1 VVLTKAIVEQG
12 TKMRIN
18 NNNYSVAELL
28 DMLERRE
35 LVINRDYQRGSGLWP
50 SGARSYFI
58 DTILEEFPFPKLYMY
73 EFMDRPAGRLR
84 KELVDGQQ
92 RLMTIK
98 DFVENKFALSGDTQ
112 HIGLRYRDLEE
123 EVQDKLLSYAV
134 SVDVVRNASRAQILQ
149 MFRRMNAYTLPLNEA
164 EKRHSSFYGEFK
176 WFINNLSDE
185 VSEFLTEYQVFTSR
199 QIVRMADAEFLTD
212 LVLALERG
220 IVSTSPSDLR
230 GLYRA
235 HDDAFPNAER
245 VGGMI
250 KDTVHFIIGN
260 FHNLR
265 GSHMMKP
272 YAAHSL
278 ITAML
283 HARFGIPAVDH
294 QVRGDFGN
302 RFCVDPEEAAA
313 RLRELAEAHEAK
325 EIDGPHARY
334 VWGCLGGTNR
344 AGRRLARILA
354 IFHALGFA
362 DVEVISD
369 DLAGLLPY

>member
-1 VVLTKAIVEQG
+1 
-12 TKMRIN
+12 MRIN
-18 NNNYSVAELL
+18 NNNYSIAELL
-28 DMLERRE
+28 DMLGRRE
-35 LVINRDYQRGSGLWP
+35 LIINRDYQRGSGLWP

-58 DTILEEFPFPKLYMY
+58 DTILEEYPFPKLYMY
-73 EFMDRPAGRLR
+73 EFMDRPAGKLR

-98 DFVENKFALSGDTQ
+98 DFCENRFALSGDTQ
-112 HIGLRYRDLEE
+112 HIGLRFRDLEE
-123 EVQDKLLSYAV
+123 EAQDKLLSYAV

-185 VSEFLTEYQVFTSR
+185 VSEFFVEYQVFTSR

-212 LVLALERG
+212 IVLASERG

-235 HDDAFPNAER
+235 HDDGFPGAER

-250 KDTVHFIIGN
+250 KDAVNFIVAN
-260 FHNLR
+260 FDGLR

-272 YAAHSL
+272 YAVHSL
-278 ITAML
+278 ITALL
-283 HARFGIPAVDH
+283 HARFTIPAINH
-294 QVRGDFGN
+294 QLRGDLGN
-302 RFCVDPEEAAA
+302 RFCVDPEESGA

-325 EIDGPHARY
+325 EIEGPHALY

-354 IFHALGFA
+354 ILEALGFA
-362 DVEVISD
+362 EVEVISD
-369 DLAGLLPY
+369 DLAGLLPN